1 MSYRKLRFGRLGS
14 DKVVDFAVRELVRY
28 LRRMDAQLVI
38 DVLRTDKV
46 IADWKN
52 IVWVGLDP
60 ALEAVVPAVK
70 DPTLDDAVAIQIE
83 NGNGYI
89 TGSNPRSVLLA
100 VYRLL
105 RELGCQWL
113 RPGVEGERIPRKVL
127 ENICVNLCE
136 TPSSRHRGICLEG
149 SNAYDNVED
158 TIDFLPKAL
167 MNSYFIQF
175 EVPEYFFQGRGV
187 PTPYDEKED
196 LPVEVLRAMT
206 ASLEDEIARRG
217 LIYHKVGHGWTCN
230 SYGLEIYGWYPKEV
244 PAVPEELR
252 PHLAEVKGRR
262 DWLNKNPLNTNLC
275 YSIPA
280 ARAKMVDAI
289 VHYAKENRHI
299 DYLHV
304 WLADGQTNQCECDA
318 CQKMRPADWYMQILN
333 ELDEKLTTEGLDTR
347 IGIAGTYL
355 DLLWGP
361 QQVRLNTPERV
372 AMMFCPAA
380 RGDYGSNYTPE
391 EIGEPEMPDFVR
403 NQFIG
408 GVSLATSYG
417 YLKQWQKTFRGDIFG
432 FCYHMCDRHIMD
444 PGYERCARDL
454 FDFTK
459 GLKAFGVDG
468 LIIPQQQRC
477 FFPTALPT
485 YAMAK
490 VLWDGG
496 CDYDAVADQYYY
508 AAFGEKADLVRRYLA
523 TTSEMFLI
531 YNDSGKGVVHCTD
544 YAKLYA
550 MIGQLRQTADS
561 VQPNDDCAEDWR
573 VLLKHAQYLEKIAN
587 MLEAVEQGRFEQA
600 EGFRDD
606 LVDWIV
612 TEAAGL
618 RKVMEGY
625 QQKLIW
631 SRVGNWAIRAGKA
644 KFAAKMPDGEAKG
657 E

>member
-1 MSYRKLRFGRLGS
+1 MTYRKLRLGKLGS

-28 LRRMDAQLVI
+28 LRRIDGQLVI
-38 DVLRTDKV
+38 DVLRTDRV

-52 IVWVGLDP
+52 IVWIGVDP
-60 ALEAVVPAVK
+60 ALEAAVPPVK
-70 DPTLDDAVAIQIE
+70 NPELDDAVSVKID
-83 NGNGYI
+83 NGYGYI
-89 TGSNPRSVLLA
+89 TGSNTRSVLLA

-105 RELGCQWL
+105 RELGCVWL
-113 RPGVEGERIPRKVL
+113 RPGAEGERIPQKIL
-127 ENICVNLCE
+127 EDICVDLCE

-187 PTPYDEKED
+187 PSPYEEKSD
-196 LPVEVLRAMT
+196 LSVEAVRAMT
-206 ASLEDEIARRG
+206 VSLEDEIARRG

-230 SYGLEIYGWYPKEV
+230 SYGLEIYGWYPVDV
-244 PAVPEELR
+244 PAVPEELQ
-252 PHLAEVKGRR
+252 PHLALVNGKR

-275 YSIPA
+275 YSNPA
-280 ARAKMVDAI
+280 ARAKMVDS
-289 VHYAKENRHI
+289 VVRYAKENRYI

-304 WLADGQTNQCECDA
+304 WLADGQTNHCECAA

-333 ELDEKLTTEGLDTR
+333 ELDAKLTAEGLDTK

-361 QQVRLNTPERV
+361 KQVRLNNPGRI
-372 AMMFCPAA
+372 ALMFCPAA

-391 EIGEPEMPDFVR
+391 EIGDPEMPDFVR

-408 GVSLATSYG
+408 GVSLAASFG
-417 YLKQWQKTFRGDIFG
+417 YLKEWQRNFHGDIFG

-444 PGYERCARDL
+444 PGYERCAKDL

-459 GLKAFGVDG
+459 SLKAFGVDG

-485 YAMAK
+485 YAMAEA
-490 VLWDGG
+490 LWNGS
-496 CDYDAVADQYYY
+496 CDYDAVADKYYR
-508 AAFGEKADLVRRYLA
+508 AAFGEKAELVRWYLTA
-523 TTSEMFLI
+523 ASELFLI
-531 YNDSGKGVVHCTD
+531 YDDSGKGIVHCTD
-544 YAKLYA
+544 YNKVHD
-550 MIGQLRQTADS
+550 MIGEIRLAAGS
-561 VQPNDDCAEDWR
+561 VKSQNVCSHDWK
-573 VLLKHAQYLEKIAN
+573 VLLQHTCYLEKICN
-587 MLEAVEQGRFEQA
+587 MLESVEQCRFDQA
-600 EGFRDD
+600 ESCRDA
-606 LVDWIV
+606 LVSWIV
-612 TEAAGL
+612 SEAADL
-618 RKVMEGY
+618 RMVMDAY

-631 SRVGNWAIRAGKA
+631 TRVGNWAIKKGKSNL
-644 KFAAKMPDGEAKG
+644 AAKADSEM
-657 E
+657 